1 MAAKRYLEL
10 NSGKIATKQA
20 TVVSSGAGNDGDLVA
35 LNSSGKLDET
45 VLPVGVGPDVASIV
59 VEDTS
64 GLAAGDYVNIF
75 NNGGTPKVRLADNSN
90 GREAHG
96 FVKASYA
103 DAATAIVYFEGPNDD
118 LSGLTPGQRVYL
130 GTAGGVIT
138 TPLDPA
144 VDTGSIHQ
152 LLGSATSATEVNTD
166 IDDCIQ
172 L

>member
-10 NSGKIATKQA
+10 DQGKIKTKQA
-20 TVVSSGAGNDGDLVA
+20 TVVSTGAPNDGDLVA
-35 LNSSGKLDET
+35 LDTSGKIDET
-45 VLPVGVGPDVASIV
+45 VLPVGVGPDVAVITVS
-59 VEDTS
+59 EAA
-64 GLAAGDYVNIF
+64 GLSAGDYVNIF
-75 NNGGTPKVRLADNSN
+75 DSTGPKVRLADNSN

-96 FVKASYA
+96 FVKEAFA
-103 DAATAIVYFEGPNDD
+103 DAASATVYFEGPNDD
-118 LSGLTPGQRVYL
+118 LSGLTVGGRVYL
-130 GTAGGVIT
+130 GTAGNIIQ

-152 LLGSATSATEVNTD
+152 LLGVAVSATEVNTD